1 MEKDQIIL
9 LEDRGLISIIGED
22 SKNFLQNIITNDI
35 EKVSFTNTIFSA
47 LFTPQ
52 GKYLF
57 EFFLI
62 KVDDGYLLDCDYK
75 FTSEIINYL
84 SKFKLRSKVNL
95 IDKSS
100 EYVVGIITEDKF
112 IELQKIENKKSK
124 TINYRNSPI
133 FIDPRNNK
141 LGARILSSLEK
152 LHLTIKK
159 LNLNIIKKDVY
170 YLKAHSLGIPVKGLE
185 NLKDQLFGLEANF
198 EELQAIDFNK
208 GCYVGQENTARM
220 KLKNK
225 LRRRLFPIKIGQKLN
240 IGDELKYNK
249 KVIGKILISEP
260 LPFALIK
267 LFDPDFL
274 EFRNKEISVNNKQ
287 VQIKYDSIL
296 TNQS

>member
-1 MEKDQIIL
+1 MKKDQIIL
-9 LEDRGLISIIGED
+9 LEDRGLISITGED
-22 SKNFLQNIITNDI
+22 AKNFLQNIITNDI

-62 KVDDGYLLDCDYK
+62 KVDDGYLLDCDNK

-198 EELQAIDFNK
+198 EELQAIDFKK

-225 LRRRLFPIKIGQKLN
+225 LRRRLFPIKIDQKLN

>member
-62 KVDDGYLLDCDYK
+62 KVDEGYLLDCDHK

-100 EYVVGIITEDKF
+100 EYVIGIITEDKF

-198 EELQAIDFNK
+198 EELQAIDFKK